1 MTGRPSNHPGTTRAA
16 QRAVLC
22 HCMQLKNERSA
33 WRVYFGVFVGGVQK
47 LRWLENF
54 EWGNEIP
61 RRTANSSSASASVT
75 REEVIAECPKAARD
89 GFEAAMK
96 DYAMIGPSGMAR
108 TMLNY
113 IGALASRP
121 ATAGTLEEKA
131 KDALFEAVVDALKP
145 ERDR

>member
-1 MTGRPSNHPGTTRAA
+1 
-16 QRAVLC
+16 
-22 HCMQLKNERSA
+22 MQLKNERSA

-47 LRWLENF
+47 LRWLEN
-54 EWGNEIP
+54 NEIP

-75 REEVIAECPKAARD
+75 REAVIAECPKAARD

>member
-1 MTGRPSNHPGTTRAA
+1 M
-16 QRAVLC
+16 
-22 HCMQLKNERSA
+22 
-33 WRVYFGVFVGGVQK
+33 
-47 LRWLENF
+47 
-54 EWGNEIP
+54 
-61 RRTANSSSASASVT
+61 T

-121 ATAGTLEEKA
+121 ATAGTLKEK
-131 KDALFEAVVDALKP
+131 KPKTLFSRRLLMLSSQSGTDN
-145 ERDR
+145 R

>member
-1 MTGRPSNHPGTTRAA
+1 MSLHAIEKTNGRLGAYILACSSAA
-16 QRAVLC
+16 FRNC
-22 HCMQLKNERSA
+22 DG
-33 WRVYFGVFVGGVQK
+33 F
-47 LRWLENF
+47 ENF

-75 REEVIAECPKAARD
+75 REAVIAECPKAARD

-96 DYAMIGPSGMAR
+96 DYAMIGPSGMPR

-113 IGALASRP
+113 IGALTSRP

>member
-1 MTGRPSNHPGTTRAA
+1 MS
-16 QRAVLC
+16 LL
-22 HCMQLKNERSA
+22 QLKNERSA
-33 WRVYFGVFVGGVQK
+33 WRVYFGVFIGGVQK

-61 RRTANSSSASASVT
+61 HRTANSSSASASVT
-75 REEVIAECPKAARD
+75 REAVIAECPKAARD

-96 DYAMIGPSGMAR
+96 DYAMIGPSGMPR

-113 IGALASRP
+113 IGALTSRP

>member
-1 MTGRPSNHPGTTRAA
+1 LACSSAA
-16 QRAVLC
+16 FGNC
-22 HCMQLKNERSA
+22 DGLK
-33 WRVYFGVFVGGVQK
+33 
-47 LRWLENF
+47 NF

-61 RRTANSSSASASVT
+61 RRTANFSSASASVT

-121 ATAGTLEEKA
+121 ATAGTLEEK
-131 KDALFEAVVDALKP
+131 KPKTLFSRRLLMLSSQSGTDN
-145 ERDR
+145 R